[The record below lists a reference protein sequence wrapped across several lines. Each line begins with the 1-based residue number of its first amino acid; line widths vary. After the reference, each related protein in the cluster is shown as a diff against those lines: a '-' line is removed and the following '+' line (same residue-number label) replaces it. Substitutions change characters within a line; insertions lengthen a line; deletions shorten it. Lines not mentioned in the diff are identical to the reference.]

1 MPCVNRSGCESR
13 RKSSEKVFCD
23 GDEESRRELSL
34 LVSLLT
40 RWPRIH
46 LVTHSQKRKPER
58 MAHTLKTL
66 REANIEREKRR
77 QTPDSK
83 GRERG
88 PKASRLGFLFDVNL
102 EFGSDVAKDLDGDGV
117 FAKGLDGIGELDLA
131 LVNLEALCLQPI
143 GDVAGGDGAEHLI
156 VFAGLAVEL
165 QGNAIEQL
173 GLLFRGLEFGGGLFG
188 ESGADAFKRLHVAR
202 SGFDGKLV
210 GQEKIAGVAWL
221 DGDNVAAVAEL
232 FDIFL
237 KNDLHDDLLT
247 PFRNFLRAKEGLLTS
262 RTAFGTT
269 DYGSKSGRPKRSTN
283 TRTGMAVAVP
293 APGCYVLG
301 ASATGRG
308 AWVPAAL
315 PANGNRAMLRARLM

>member
-77 QTPDSK
+77 QTPDSQ

-247 PFRNFLRAKEGLLTS
+247 PFRNSFGRKRDAHFADRVRNDGLR
-262 RTAFGTT
+262 
-269 DYGSKSGRPKRSTN
+269 SKSGRPKGRPIHGRAWPRRWRCQPRGATSWGP
-283 TRTGMAVAVP
+283 RRPGE
-293 APGCYVLG
+293 APGFPPRCRQTV
-301 ASATGRG
+301 TGQCCG
-308 AWVPAAL
+308 
-315 PANGNRAMLRARLM
+315 RA

>member
-23 GDEESRRELSL
+23 GDGESRRELSL

-40 RWPRIH
+40 RWPRIR
-46 LVTHSQKRKPER
+46 LVTHSQKRKPGR

-77 QTPDSK
+77 QTPDSQ

-88 PKASRLGFLFDVNL
+88 PKASRLGCLFDVNL
-102 EFGSDVAKDLDGDGV
+102 ELGSDVTKDLDDDGV
-117 FAKGLDGIGELDLA
+117 FAKGLDGIGKLDLA

-173 GLLFRGLEFGGGLFG
+173 GLLFRGLEFGGGLFS

-247 PFRNFLRAKEGLLTS
+247 PFPILLGD
-262 RTAFGTT
+262 RGIPQFADRVRTT
-269 DYGSKSGRPKRSTN
+269 DYGSKSGRPKGQPTH
-283 TRTGMAVAVP
+283 
-293 APGCYVLG
+293 GC
-301 ASATGRG
+301 
-308 AWVPAAL
+308 
-315 PANGNRAMLRARLM
+315 